1 LDFVKTIGGRLFVR
15 IGNFWKSGLAI
26 VTLIIGVTISCNR
39 QFAVPVS
46 AVVTPSTTPVTS
58 TNTPTNTST
67 NTPGP
72 TSTPT
77 NTPTNT
83 FTFTITNT
91 PTNTPTNTI
100 TNTPGGPTNTFTNTP
115 TNTST
120 STPTNT
126 PTNTPNAAC
135 SPTPTIQ
142 VWPLGLAAGG
152 NDGWQKGYCPCGTA
166 AVTAFGYAGD
176 TYGFD
181 LAFSTNVSCND
192 FQSNNYGNG
201 TWFSSG
207 PLNFQAMCATGL
219 ECYIWADPATL
230 PAGSLEA
237 GSVFACPEII
247 AGAGGTQ
254 YGGCYNGWINQTPQA
269 VALGTA
275 GTPVWTLIKIA
286 PTGGNWNNASGGS
299 GPPYDDTDVTGLGVD
314 VNMGATN
321 QPPTAD
327 FVIDNVQVY

>member
-26 VTLIIGVTISCNR
+26 VTLIIGATISCNR

-135 SPTPTIQ
+135 SPTPTIEIF
-142 VWPLGLAAGG
+142 PLGLASGG

-166 AVTAFGYAGD
+166 AVTAFGYTGD

-181 LAFSTNVSCND
+181 LAFNTNACND
-192 FQSNNYGNG
+192 FQANNYGNG

-207 PLNFQAMCATGL
+207 ALNFQAMCATGI
-219 ECYIWADPATL
+219 ECYIWANPATL
-230 PAGSLEA
+230 PASSPEA
-237 GSVFACPEII
+237 GSVSACPDIT
-247 AGAGGTQ
+247 AGTGGNQ
-254 YGGCYNGWINQTPQA
+254 YGGCYNGWINQAPQV
-269 VALGTA
+269 VALG
-275 GTPVWTLIKIA
+275 GVWTQIKLA
-286 PTGGNWNNASGGS
+286 PAAASWTA
-299 GPPYDDTDVTGLGVD
+299 DQTDVTGVGVE
-314 VNMGATN
+314 VNMNATG
-321 QPPTAD
+321 QPATTD
-327 FVIDNVQVY
+327 FVIDNIQVY